1 MKNENIL
8 EVIKKVIDE
17 DAGPE
22 IPVEEL
28 RAYCEGDL
36 TEEQEE
42 NMRERLANTP
52 KSTALLNEMMR
63 FRDDS
68 ETKTPALSDQEFSE
82 EWLLF
87 QAKLEED
94 SQATPLGF
102 QEKRPT
108 LHRLAIFFG
117 GIAAGLIM
125 ALLFSKFSMPGEKD
139 ASISANTHFVDLFP
153 RDPSRGESQNREI
166 AAPQGFERVMFILTP
181 PDDLEYESFQAVLYE
196 GNQESLKMEN
206 LLMTSEETFNLTIP
220 SEVAKKTTLLKLL
233 GTREGESRVIC
244 EYAIDFGGRP

>member
-1 MKNENIL
+1 MKNEKIL
-8 EVIKKVIDE
+8 EAIKKVIDE
-17 DAGPE
+17 EAGPE

-28 RAYCEGDL
+28 RAYCEGSL

-42 NMRERLANTP
+42 DMRERLANTP
-52 KSTALLNEMMR
+52 QSTALLKEMMR
-63 FRDDS
+63 FGDDP
-68 ETKTPALSDQEFSE
+68 ETEAPVISDQELSE
-82 EWLLF
+82 DWLSF
-87 QAKLEED
+87 QAKLEEE
-94 SQATPLGF
+94 SQASHLGF
-102 QEKRPT
+102 QEKRPS
-108 LHRLAIFFG
+108 LFRIAIFSS

-125 ALLFSKFSMPGEKD
+125 AMLFSKFSSPGEND
-139 ASISANTHFVDLFP
+139 VSISANTHFVDLFP

-220 SEVAKKTTLLKLL
+220 LEVAKKTTLLKLL